1 MHAVC
6 ILLFLLIY
14 LSTMTLPSSLDITS
28 IKTYYQNG
36 GSPFVL
42 FDLLYR
48 RIVIDEDAH
57 ANAWISLRSQADIHL
72 ILEQLISVSPS
83 DLPLWGIPFS
93 VKDNIDVLGL
103 ATTAACPAFSY
114 IPKQSA
120 VVVDRLERAGAICLG
135 KTNLDQF
142 ATGLNGTRSPYGPCT
157 SVFHSDYISG
167 GSSSGSAVSVALH
180 QVCFSIGTDTGGSG
194 RIPASLNNIVGLKP
208 TCGTLST
215 LGLVPCC
222 PSVDCPSVFALSVA
236 DALEVASVMSD
247 LEPSDSSLR
256 ADIHCS
262 NYSSVGVTS
271 LASVLVPSDYD
282 LEFFGNEDGKSLY
295 LGFLDTLEKSGLTVR
310 QFNFS
315 PFREA
320 GSLLFDGP
328 FIADRFS
335 SIGPFVQSNKP
346 SVLETTSSILS
357 KASAVSGADVFK
369 ALVRIKQ
376 LKVYVQSLVGPDDLF
391 LFPTLAPLYTV
402 SQMLANPVE
411 LNSNIGH
418 YSYFANILD
427 LSALSVPIGFYPN
440 GMPFGITLM
449 GLPFRDSFLAQF
461 AISVLGVDDL
471 TLGLSRT

>member
-1 MHAVC
+1 MHNVC
-6 ILLFLLIY
+6 IQLSLLIY
-14 LSTMTLPSSLDITS
+14 MSTMSLPSSLDFGS
-28 IKTYYQNG
+28 IRTYYKNG

-48 RIVIDEDAH
+48 RILIDQDAH
-57 ANAWISLRSQADIHL
+57 ANAWISLRSQADINS
-72 ILEQLISVSPS
+72 ILEQLISVSFS

-93 VKDNIDVLGL
+93 VKDNIDVFGL

-114 IPKQSA
+114 MPKESA
-120 VVVDRLERAGAICLG
+120 VIVDRLERAGAICLG

-180 QVCFSIGTDTGGSG
+180 QVSFSIGTDTGGSG

-222 PSVDCPSVFALSVA
+222 PSVDCPSVFSLSVA
-236 DALEVASVMSD
+236 DALEIASVVSD
-247 LEPSDSSLR
+247 LDCSDPSLR
-256 ADIHCS
+256 ADIHRS
-262 NYSSVGVTS
+262 NFSSVGETS
-271 LASVLVPSDYD
+271 VASVLVPSDHD

-295 LGFLDTLEKSGLTVR
+295 LGLLNQLEKSDVIVK

-335 SIGPFVQSNKP
+335 SIGRFVQSNKS

-357 KASAVSGADVFK
+357 KASAISGADVFK
-369 ALVRIKQ
+369 ALDRIKQ

-402 SQMLANPVE
+402 SQLLANPVE

-440 GMPFGITLM
+440 GMPFGVTLM
-449 GLPFRDSFLAQF
+449 GLPFRDSFLAKF
-461 AISVLGVDDL
+461 AISALGVDEL
-471 TLGLSRT
+471 TLGISRT